1 MMSEANKRTLLTLN
15 KVVWNTGDV
24 SRIGDF
30 IHDDFIAD
38 YRPQGSLHQGLE
50 DARKMVRRAHETFQD
65 FHEEMHD
72 VVAEGDRVVA
82 HFTISGRQVGDWGAV
97 PPTGK
102 LLRYEEMAIF
112 HFKDKK
118 IVYQRGLVDNL
129 RALYQHGSDAP
140 ETNPP
145 SPRTN
150 PEITRLQQSL

>member
-1 MMSEANKRTLLTLN
+1 MSESNKRTLLTLN

-24 SRIGDF
+24 SRIDEF
-30 IHDDFIAD
+30 IHDDFVAD
-38 YRPQGSLHQGLE
+38 YRPLGSLRQGLE
-50 DARKMVRRAHETFQD
+50 DAKKMVLGAHETFQD

-82 HFTISGRQVGDWGAV
+82 HFTITGRHVGNWGPL

-112 HFKDKK
+112 HFKEGK
-118 IVYQRGLVDNL
+118 IFYQRGVVDNL
-129 RALYQHGSDAP
+129 RALYQAGGNTP
-140 ETNPP
+140 EDNPP

-150 PEITRLQQSL
+150 PEVTNLQREL

>member
-1 MMSEANKRTLLTLN
+1 M
-15 KVVWNTGDV
+15 
-24 SRIGDF
+24 GDF

-38 YRPQGSLHQGLE
+38 YRPQGSLRQGLE
-50 DARKMVRRAHETFQD
+50 DARKMVRGAHETFQD

-82 HFTISGRQVGDWGAV
+82 HFTISGRQVGDWGAL

-102 LLRYEEMAIF
+102 LLRYEEMTIF
-112 HFKDKK
+112 HFKDGK

-129 RALYQHGSDAP
+129 RALYQYGSDAP
-140 ETNPP
+140 EKNPP

-150 PEITRLQQSL
+150 PEITRLQQHL